1 MSDTIMSVQELI
13 DTAFPDE
20 ITNSTINFRLLKTV
34 IIIIAN
40 QLRVLHR
47 QVQVSVDR
55 SVKRSKTSIYPSQ
68 TISEIRIQ
76 VGNKD
81 RQTRVS
87 KEGGKRKAEERRGQH
102 VKRNEE
108 RSSKDEGKVNVKE
121 KSKDE
126 ENSKQEEET
135 KKGLETYQSER
146 SIKKKVRKD
155 KTERQKERG
164 VKVHSSKTIMHS
176 VSDGTEEHVE
186 YDKGD
191 PLLQEAASIR
201 DTNEDDM
208 EELREREIRIISQRA
223 DSHEDPALSPSP
235 MASVHSFGKENLL
248 IVSPQ
253 GRIPRVSVVT
263 KEQFDELANVV
274 HELEARFDPIGIP
287 NFPENAE
294 FLKALRSG
302 ASLTEAMAAFQMSAR
317 LQTFEKAFE
326 IMTSLLTELAKKTPG
341 VNVSQFQELETNF
354 ARGGVLNEI
363 SLPRKEEHVKADW
376 VSRDEFN
383 NAMHELYD
391 EVMQVVKKGS
401 KTTGTDTKNTELL
414 LGQLERK
421 IESVNYRE
429 RIENLEAEI
438 TEYAEKFINLDFSLS
453 SQIGSY
459 QEQLTQMQYQLETGI
474 ENMVD
479 KVAHIRT
486 APEALKELNIR
497 LDTLQQDLENTTVE
511 LKDLRT
517 FQNNMTLDLAR
528 IWKEIEL
535 IRDAKADREEI
546 ADVLRDKAG
555 IENLNGMVST
565 GEFNAVCADMETKI
579 NASYNKFNNQ
589 ELIWQM
595 AIDDLA
601 KSISE
606 KGDWKDICALRE
618 DINHHL
624 NNLKDKV
631 DKLIEVVG
639 EPRAA
644 AIRKKLFSDADCVCC
659 GTPASMNIE
668 VPVQRLPNFTKTR
681 ASADGAQAPNVPKED
696 GDHEG
701 LCIPGRPVAH
711 PKDARSHICQRFCGG
726 SHTLIPSVTRVPP
739 GVTVTQCPR
748 ENTTT
753 IGSDGKAYKTDEYIE
768 LKPCEQCNVPKVN
781 PQMKKNADEEAS
793 KPAITQRNTSSFA
806 IMEEMSWMAA
816 HKRSEASENRAL
828 PSFDDEN
835 YVI

>member
-20 ITNSTINFRLLKTV
+20 ITNSTINLRLLKTV

-55 SVKRSKTSIYPSQ
+55 GGKHFKTNLRPSQ
-68 TISEIRIQ
+68 TVSEIRLQIDD
-76 VGNKD
+76 KEK
-81 RQTRVS
+81 QTRVS
-87 KEGGKRKAEERRGQH
+87 KEGGKRKSEERTVQH
-102 VKRNEE
+102 VKRKEE
-108 RSSKDEGKVNVKE
+108 RKSKDGGKVNIKE

-126 ENSKQEEET
+126 ENNKVEEGTSKELKTNQTE
-135 KKGLETYQSER
+135 KI
-146 SIKKKVRKD
+146 IKKKVRKD
-155 KTERQKERG
+155 KVEREKERG
-164 VKVHSSKTIMHS
+164 VIVH
-176 VSDGTEEHVE
+176 SDGTEEHVD
-186 YDKGD
+186 YDIGD
-191 PLLQEAASIR
+191 RVLQEAVSIHV
-201 DTNEDDM
+201 TNEDDM

-235 MASVHSFGKENLL
+235 MASVHSFGKENLI

-253 GRIPRVSVVT
+253 GRVPRISVVT
-263 KEQFDELANVV
+263 KEQFDELANAV
-274 HELEARFDPIGIP
+274 HELEARFDPTIGIP
-287 NFPENAE
+287 NFPDNAE

-326 IMTSLLTELAKKTPG
+326 IMTSLLTELAKRTPG
-341 VNVSQFQELETNF
+341 VNVSQFRELETNF
-354 ARGGVLNEI
+354 ARGGLLNEI
-363 SLPRKEEHVKADW
+363 SLPRRDENVQTDW

-391 EVMQVVKKGS
+391 EVMQVVKKHA
-401 KTTGTDTKNTELL
+401 KHPDTKNTELL

-479 KVAHIRT
+479 KVAQIRST
-486 APEALKELNIR
+486 PEALKELNIR
-497 LDTLQQDLENTTVE
+497 LDTFQQDLENTTAE
-511 LKDLRT
+511 LKNLRA

-528 IWKEIEL
+528 IWKEIEI
-535 IRDAKADREEI
+535 IRDAKADRDEI
-546 ADVLRDKAG
+546 TDVLRDKAG
-555 IENLNGMVST
+555 IENLNGMVSA
-565 GEFNAVCADMETKI
+565 GEFNAVCADLQTKI

-589 ELIWQM
+589 EVVWQM
-595 AIDDLA
+595 AIDDLT
-601 KSISE
+601 KSINE
-606 KGDWKDICALRE
+606 KGDWKVIYTLRE
-618 DINHHL
+618 DINRHL
-624 NNLKDKV
+624 NNLQDKV

-668 VPVQRLPNFTKTR
+668 VPVQRLPNFTKIR
-681 ASADGAQAPNVPKED
+681 ASADGAEGPNIPKED
-696 GDHEG
+696 GDHAG

-711 PKDARSHICQRFCGG
+711 PKNERSHVCQRFCGG
-726 SHTLIPSVTRVPP
+726 SHTLIPPISRAPP
-739 GVTVTQCPR
+739 GVTITQCPR

-753 IGSDGKAYKTDEYIE
+753 IGSDGKAYMTDQYIE
-768 LKPCEQCNVPKVN
+768 LKPCAQCNIPKGT
-781 PQMKKNADEEAS
+781 QQLDKNADEQATKS
-793 KPAITQRNTSSFA
+793 AITERNTSSFA
-806 IMEEMSWMAA
+806 IMEEMSWLAA
-816 HKRSEASENRAL
+816 HKRSEGSENQAL
-828 PSFDDEN
+828 PFDN
-835 YVI
+835 YDI

>member
-20 ITNSTINFRLLKTV
+20 ITNSTINLRLLKTV

-47 QVQVSVDR
+47 QVQVSVDH
-55 SVKRSKTSIYPSQ
+55 SVMHSKTSLRPSQ
-68 TISEIRIQ
+68 TVSEIKIQ
-76 VGNKD
+76 VGDKE
-81 RQTRVS
+81 RQTRFS
-87 KEGGKRKAEERRGQH
+87 KEGSKRKAEERTEQH
-102 VKRNEE
+102 VKRKEE
-108 RSSKDEGKVNVKE
+108 RSSKDEGKVKVK
-121 KSKDE
+121 
-126 ENSKQEEET
+126 ENSKEEENI
-135 KKGLETYQSER
+135 KKEDGRNKWLETNQREK
-146 SIKKKVRKD
+146 SIKKRVRKD
-155 KTERQKERG
+155 KLERPKERD
-164 VKVHSSKTIMHS
+164 VKVQSSKTIMRS
-176 VSDGTEEHVE
+176 VSDGTEEHVY
-186 YDKGD
+186 YDTGN
-191 PLLQEAASIR
+191 PMLQEAVLIHDA
-201 DTNEDDM
+201 NVDDM

-248 IVSPQ
+248 I
-253 GRIPRVSVVT
+253 GRIPRISVVT
-263 KEQFDELANVV
+263 KEQFDELANAV
-274 HELEARFDPIGIP
+274 HELEARIDPAIGIP

-354 ARGGVLNEI
+354 ARGGFLNVI
-363 SLPRKEEHVKADW
+363 RLPSREEYVNADW

-391 EVMQVVKKGS
+391 EVMQVVKKDS
-401 KTTGTDTKNTELL
+401 KPTETKNTELL

-479 KVAHIRT
+479 KVAHLRT
-486 APEALKELNIR
+486 APEALKELNTR
-497 LDTLQQDLENTTVE
+497 LDTLQQDLENTTAE
-511 LKDLRT
+511 LKDLRA

-555 IENLNGMVST
+555 IENLNGMVSA
-565 GEFNAVCADMETKI
+565 GEFNAICADIETKM

-589 ELIWQM
+589 ELVWQM

-601 KSISE
+601 KSIKE
-606 KGDWKDICALRE
+606 KGDWKDIYTLRE
-618 DINHHL
+618 DINRHL
-624 NNLKDKV
+624 NNLQDKV

-644 AIRKKLFSDADCVCC
+644 AIRKKLFSDTDCVCC

-668 VPVQRLPNFTKTR
+668 VPVQLLPNFDKIR
-681 ASADGAQAPNVPKED
+681 ASADGAEAPNIPKED
-696 GDHEG
+696 GDHAG
-701 LCIPGRPVAH
+701 LCIPGRTVAH
-711 PKDARSHICQRFCGG
+711 PKDARSHMCQRFCGG
-726 SHTLIPSVTRVPP
+726 SHTLIPPVSRVPP
-739 GVTVTQCPR
+739 GVTITQCPR

-753 IGSDGKAYKTDEYIE
+753 IGSDGKAYMTDEYIE
-768 LKPCEQCNVPKVN
+768 LKPCAQCNVPKGA
-781 PQMKKNADEEAS
+781 PQLKKNADDEAT
-793 KPAITQRNTSSFA
+793 KPAITERNASSFA
-806 IMEEMSWMAA
+806 IMEEMSWLAT
-816 HKRSEASENRAL
+816 HKRSEGSENRAM
-828 PSFDDEN
+828 PSFNN
-835 YVI
+835 YYDI

>member
-20 ITNSTINFRLLKTV
+20 ITNSTINLRLLKTV

-55 SVKRSKTSIYPSQ
+55 GVKHSKTSLRPSQ
-68 TISEIRIQ
+68 TVSEIRIQ
-76 VGNKD
+76 VGDKE

-87 KEGGKRKAEERRGQH
+87 KEAGKRKAEKRTEQH
-102 VKRNEE
+102 VKRMEE

-121 KSKDE
+121 KSEDE
-126 ENSKQEEET
+126 ENIKEEGT
-135 KKGLETYQSER
+135 NKGLETQREK

-155 KTERQKERG
+155 KVERQKERG
-164 VKVHSSKTIMHS
+164 VKVQSSKTIVHS
-176 VSDGTEEHVE
+176 VSDGTEEHVD
-186 YDKGD
+186 YDTGD
-191 PLLQEAASIR
+191 PVLQEAVSIH

-248 IVSPQ
+248 I
-253 GRIPRVSVVT
+253 GRLPRISVVT
-263 KEQFDELANVV
+263 KEQFDELANAV
-274 HELEARFDPIGIP
+274 HELEARFNPTIGIP

-302 ASLTEAMAAFQMSAR
+302 ASLTEAMAAFQMSTR

-341 VNVSQFQELETNF
+341 INVSQFRELETNF
-354 ARGGVLNEI
+354 AHGGLLSEI
-363 SLPRKEEHVKADW
+363 HLPHREEHVKADW

-391 EVMQVVKKGS
+391 EVMQVVKKDS
-401 KTTGTDTKNTELL
+401 KPTDTKNTELL

-497 LDTLQQDLENTTVE
+497 LDTLQQDLENTTAE
-511 LKDLRT
+511 LKDLRA

-555 IENLNGMVST
+555 IENLNGMVSA
-565 GEFNAVCADMETKI
+565 GEFNAVCADIETKI

-589 ELIWQM
+589 EIIWQM

-601 KSISE
+601 KSINE
-606 KGDWKDICALRE
+606 KGDWKDIYTLRE
-618 DINHHL
+618 DINRHL
-624 NNLKDKV
+624 NNLQDKV

-644 AIRKKLFSDADCVCC
+644 AIRKKLFSDSDCVCC
-659 GTPASMNIE
+659 GTPANMNIE
-668 VPVQRLPNFTKTR
+668 VPVQRLPNFTKIR
-681 ASADGAQAPNVPKED
+681 ASADGAEAPNIPKAD
-696 GDHEG
+696 GDHAV

-711 PKDARSHICQRFCGG
+711 PEDARSHMCQRFCGG
-726 SHTLIPSVTRVPP
+726 SHTLIPPVPRAPP
-739 GVTVTQCPR
+739 GVTITQCPR

-753 IGSDGKAYKTDEYIE
+753 IGSDGKAYMTDEYIE
-768 LKPCEQCNVPKVN
+768 LKPCTQCNVPKGT
-781 PQMKKNADEEAS
+781 PQLKKNADEEAT
-793 KPAITQRNTSSFA
+793 KPAITERNTSSFA
-806 IMEEMSWMAA
+806 IMEEMSWLAA
-816 HKRSEASENRAL
+816 HKRSEGSENRAL
-828 PSFDDEN
+828 PSFDN
-835 YVI
+835 YDI